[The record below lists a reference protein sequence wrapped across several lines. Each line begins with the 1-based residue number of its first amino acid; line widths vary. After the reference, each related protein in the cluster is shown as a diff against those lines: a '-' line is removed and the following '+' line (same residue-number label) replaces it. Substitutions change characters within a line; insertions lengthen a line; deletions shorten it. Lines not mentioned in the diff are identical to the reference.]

1 VPHAGNIPHFG
12 EFSFASSQKAVE
24 TDSQEFTASQDSIIQ
39 SEQDPTVDGASQN
52 LSGFNFR
59 DGCTIIE
66 TVAKKDTVEVFDPQG
81 QFSQNGNH
89 FYLVSVLSNWIR
101 RKMVRGADG
110 PVQNRRN
117 FSSL

>member
-1 VPHAGNIPHFG
+1 MFQPLKDNRASTPTNDDVPHMGNIPHFG

-24 TDSQEFTASQDSIIQ
+24 TDSQEFTASQDSILQ

-81 QFSQNGNH
+81 QFSQNGNQ
-89 FYLVSVLSNWIR
+89 FLF
-101 RKMVRGADG
+101 G
-110 PVQNRRN
+110 
-117 FSSL
+117 